1 MKSNKKQEV
10 NKPELKLR
18 TRLPG
23 PIVGNILKRGVN
35 ISTRIKTNRAP
46 AVQKQKDTFAKM
58 LAKAKNT
65 SFGRHYKFAEILKSD
80 DPEAL
85 FKSRVP
91 MVDYDGMRPWWRR
104 AEMGELDVAW
114 PGRVKY
120 FALSSGTSGAPSKHI
135 PVTKDMVK
143 AIRRSS
149 IRQMITLSKYNL
161 DHNIYQRQT
170 LTLSGST
177 QLQDHGNHFRGDVSG
192 INVKHVPPLVRS
204 FTKPP
209 KKISMI
215 PVWEDRLAMMVQDAP
230 RWDIGIIAGVPA
242 WMHILME
249 RIEKRYQVESIHD
262 IWPNLQVYL
271 HGGVAIAP
279 YVDTLNKH
287 FRKKVHY
294 VETYLASEGFIAQQT
309 YPNSKG
315 MELLANNWIY
325 YEFIPFDSAHLGENG
340 LPLDPFTPTLSLEE
354 VEVGVRYAIVMSTC
368 SGAWRYLIGDVVK
381 FVDLDPPELIIDG
394 RTKHFLSLV
403 GEHLSVDNMTHG
415 VANAAR
421 ALGERFDEFSVAGLA
436 ENGEFGHHWFIAC
449 DTEVDHNLVQQKLDE
464 EIKALNDDYIVERE
478 HALKNMFVTL
488 VPTLYF
494 NEFLS
499 SKGKQGGQVKFPRV
513 IKGQQ
518 FEEWKAF
525 LVEKGIEV
533 VPR

>member
-1 MKSNKKQEV
+1 MKSNKNQEV
-10 NKPELKLR
+10 NIPEKKLR

-23 PIVGNILKRGVN
+23 PIVGNILKRGAN
-35 ISTRIKTNRAP
+35 ISSRININRTP
-46 AVQKQKDTFAKM
+46 AIQKQKDTFTKM
-58 LAKAKNT
+58 LTKAKNT
-65 SFGRHYKFAEILKSD
+65 SFGRNYKFAEILKSD
-80 DPEAL
+80 DPEAM
-85 FKSRVP
+85 FKATVP

-143 AIRRSS
+143 AIRRAS

-177 QLQDHGNHFRGDVSG
+177 QLQDHGNHYRGDVSG
-192 INVKHVPPLVRS
+192 INVKHMPPLVRA

-209 KKISMI
+209 KKISMV
-215 PVWEDRLAMMVQDAP
+215 PVWEDRLALMVQDAP
-230 RWDIGIIAGVPA
+230 KWDIGIIAGVPA
-242 WMHILME
+242 WMNILME

-271 HGGVAIAP
+271 HGGVAISP
-279 YVDTLNKH
+279 YVDTLNRH

-294 VETYLASEGFIAQQT
+294 IETYLASEGFIAQQT
-309 YPNSKG
+309 YPEAKG
-315 MELLANNWIY
+315 MELLTNNWIY
-325 YEFIPFDSAHLGENG
+325 FEFIPFDSAHIGEDG
-340 LPLDPFTPTLSLEE
+340 LPLDPHTPTLSLEE

-381 FVDLDPPELIIDG
+381 FISLDPVEIIIDG

-403 GEHLSVDNMTHG
+403 GEHLSVDNMTQG
-415 VANAAR
+415 VVNTAR
-421 ALGERFDEFSVAGLA
+421 AFGQRFDEFTVAGLA

-449 DTEVDHNLVQQKLDE
+449 DNEVDPVKVQQRLDE
-464 EIKALNDDYIVERE
+464 EINLLNDDYVVERT
-478 HALKNMFVTL
+478 HALKHMIVTM
-488 VPTLYF
+488 VPTAYF

-499 SKGKQGGQVKFPRV
+499 RNGKQGGQVKFPRV

-518 FEEWKAF
+518 FEDWKEF
-525 LVEKGIEV
+525 LRGKGLEF
-533 VPR
+533 